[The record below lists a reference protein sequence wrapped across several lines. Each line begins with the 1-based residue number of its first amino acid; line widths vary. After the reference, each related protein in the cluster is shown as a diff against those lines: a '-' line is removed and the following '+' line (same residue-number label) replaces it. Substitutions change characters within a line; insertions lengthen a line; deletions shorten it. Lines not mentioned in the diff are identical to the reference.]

1 MAVDDPGKY
10 VSLLDGQLNDE
21 EQKAERDE
29 EKRSY
34 EKELF
39 SVSEKN
45 RLLEDSKLQLLHAC
59 EKERDRSLK
68 KELLS
73 VREENRIRED
83 SKVELQHSREE
94 AAELRN
100 HIKEADMQPTIE
112 KIVNLL
118 PTELRAEI
126 KKTSSWNQLGAR
138 KNTLQGESRAKQI
151 KVCMFACT
159 CAQKKLTYV

>member
-1 MAVDDPGKY
+1 MDQVNALKSEHEKQRDEDRIFY
-10 VSLLDGQLNDE
+10 ERSLDSL
-21 EQKAERDE
+21 KAERDE

-83 SKVELQHSREE
+83 SKVELQHAREE

-126 KKTSSWNQLGAR
+126 KKTSSNNSSKDNANWEFPIR
-138 KNTLQGESRAKQI
+138 E
-151 KVCMFACT
+151 
-159 CAQKKLTYV
+159 

>member
-1 MAVDDPGKY
+1 MDQVNALKSEHENQCDEDRIFY
-10 VSLLDGQLNDE
+10 ERSLDSL
-21 EQKAERDE
+21 KAERDE

-45 RLLEDSKLQLLHAC
+45 RLLEDSKLQLQHAC
-59 EKERDRSLK
+59 EKERDEDRRSFK

-83 SKVELQHSREE
+83 SKVELQHAREE

-100 HIKEADMQPTIE
+100 HIKEADMQP
-112 KIVNLL
+112 KIVKIVKQLSVSKSFV
-118 PTELRAEI
+118 E
-126 KKTSSWNQLGAR
+126 KKW
-138 KNTLQGESRAKQI
+138 
-151 KVCMFACT
+151 
-159 CAQKKLTYV
+159 KKM